1 MENKGKRQQVAGIRP
16 LVYLFPFDSRVI
28 LVVIVLAVAMKW
40 SYMVDACV
48 VGPSLKVITSCIWTK
63 CCPICNI
70 LAVALPRDKV
80 PIGD

>member
-1 MENKGKRQQVAGIRP
+1 M
-16 LVYLFPFDSRVI
+16 YLFPFDSRVS